1 MSGERWNDWKPL
13 AWIVGAFAVAYTLPV
28 GTPRFDHAISEGLH
42 LTKWYAQEHMALCV
56 VPALF
61 IAGAIGVFVN
71 QNAVMRYLGPRANR
85 VVAYAVAAVS
95 GSILAVCS
103 CTILPLFAGIWKRGA
118 GLGPASA
125 FLYSGPAINVL
136 AIILTARI
144 LGMELGVARTIGAVG
159 FSVVVGLLMHALFRR
174 EEAQRIAAQAAVP
187 VMGNDEDGRPLW
199 QTALFFSTMV
209 SILVFANWAKGD
221 SVGWWAAVH
230 AVKWWLTAG
239 LGAVLA
245 VILVRWM
252 GAVWWQVGLI
262 ALATLLSAVL
272 LPAVPE
278 LAFSA
283 STIGLGILGAMHR
296 DGELR
301 DWFDAT
307 WTFAKQIVPLLLGGV
322 LVAGIML
329 GQPGE
334 EGLIPNAW
342 IVSCVGGNSLGANF
356 FASFAGALMYFAT
369 LTEIPI
375 LQGLLG
381 SGMGKGPALAL
392 LLAGPALSLPS
403 MLVLNSIMGFR
414 KTAAFVAIT
423 VVMAT
428 LIGWIFG
435 SIWG

>member
-1 MSGERWNDWKPL
+1 MSGERWHDWKPL

-28 GTPRFDHAISEGLH
+28 GTPRFDHAVSEGLH

-61 IAGAIGVFVN
+61 IAGAIGVFVS
-71 QNAVMRYLGPRANR
+71 QNAVMRYLGAKANR
-85 VVAYAVAAVS
+85 VVAYGVAAVS
-95 GSILAVCS
+95 GTILAVCS

-144 LGMELGVARTIGAVG
+144 LGLELGLARTIGAVG
-159 FSVVVGLLMHALFRR
+159 FSVVVGLAMHALFRR
-174 EEAQRIAAQAAVP
+174 EEAERVAAQAAAP
-187 VMGNDEDGRPLW
+187 VMMDDGGGRPLW
-199 QTALFFSTMV
+199 QTAAFFGTMV
-209 SILVFANWAKGD
+209 AILVFANWAKGD
-221 SVGWWAAVH
+221 SVGWWAAIH
-230 AVKWWLTAG
+230 AVKWWLTAS

-245 VILVRWM
+245 IILVRWM

-262 ALATLLSAVL
+262 GAAVL
-272 LPAVPE
+272 AGAVLRPEVPE

-283 STIGLGILGAMHR
+283 GTIGLGLLGAMKR
-296 DGELR
+296 EGELR

-307 WTFAKQIVPLLLGGV
+307 WTFTKQIVPLLLGGV

-329 GQPGE
+329 GRPGE

-342 IVSCVGGNSLGANF
+342 IAGLVGGNGIGANA
-356 FASFAGALMYFAT
+356 FAAVSGALMYFAT

-403 MLVLNSIMGFR
+403 MLVLNSVMGFR

-428 LIGWIFG
+428 LTGWMFG
-435 SIWG
+435 SVGG